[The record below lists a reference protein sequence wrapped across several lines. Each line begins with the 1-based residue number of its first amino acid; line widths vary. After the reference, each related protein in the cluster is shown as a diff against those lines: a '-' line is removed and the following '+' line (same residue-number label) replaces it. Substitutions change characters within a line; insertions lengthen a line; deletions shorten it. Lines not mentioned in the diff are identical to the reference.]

1 MIPRIH
7 SARRAAAATLAALL
21 LLAGQQTHSS
31 DVERSAWRH
40 ASEHAQSSDQI
51 TRRHHPPRH
60 KCLARDAFAERLE
73 FASVRHGKEILGR
86 PDPWARQL
94 SDFDRGAR
102 QRTLAPTSTK
112 QFLQFASSAARGW
125 TATEKAEWT
134 VLARRLSA
142 AAKGLNVKLPRIHL
156 VKTSGAEEFDS
167 AYTRGRSIMLPQRL
181 ASLPSSNPREAFFL
195 LAHELFHVLS
205 RSNPSQRESLYT
217 LLDFERVAGFDY
229 PAELE
234 ATRLSNPDAF
244 AYEHALTVQT
254 PSGMA
259 AVLPVNQSTVP
270 LAEAIQLPSIFAA
283 LDIVLLAVDTD
294 TGDVLRDDGG
304 NLVRFGFGNTDW
316 PPRMLRNSSFIIHP
330 EEVLAD
336 NFATLMQERA
346 NGFLEPTNPGG
357 FPINDVDLLRD
368 IEDVLT
374 AGCRSKR

>member
-1 MIPRIH
+1 MTLRVH
-7 SARRAAAATLAALL
+7 AARWTAVSIVAPLL
-21 LLAGQQTHSS
+21 LLAGQQTHSN
-31 DVERSAWRH
+31 EAGSAWRP
-40 ASEHAQSSDQI
+40 ASEHARHFDRGP
-51 TRRHHPPRH
+51 TRHGPPKH
-60 KCLARDAFAERLE
+60 KCLARSALAERLD
-73 FASVRHGKEILGR
+73 FASLREGKEILGR
-86 PDPWARQL
+86 PDAWARQL
-94 SDFDRGAR
+94 SDFDRGVR

-112 QFLQFASSAARGW
+112 QFLHFAAGAARGW
-125 TATEKAEWT
+125 GAAEKAEWNI
-134 VLARRLSA
+134 LARRLSA

-156 VKTSGAEEFDS
+156 VKTSGAEEFDT

-181 ASLPSSNPREAFFL
+181 VSLPTSNPREAFFL

-205 RSNPSQRESLYT
+205 RANPSLRESLYA

-254 PSGMA
+254 ATEMA

-283 LDIVLLAVDTD
+283 LDIVLLAVDAD
-294 TGDVLRDDGG
+294 TGDVLRDGSG
-304 NLVRFGFGNTDW
+304 ALMAHGFGNTDW
-316 PPRMLRNSSFIIHP
+316 PPRLLRNSSFIIHP

-336 NFATLMQERA
+336 NFATLMEERA

-357 FPINDVDLLRD
+357 FPINDLDLLRD

-374 AGCRSKR
+374 AGCRAKR